1 MLIYR
6 WIGID
11 TVISALGRLAIASQ
25 IPLICLAAASPSVR
39 WFLPSEYGTD
49 IAYGPASA
57 HEKPHQQK
65 LAVRAA
71 IEEVA
76 KKGELSYTYVVTG
89 PYPEMY
95 MRGFP
100 CGREGGGWDVL
111 GRKATLLGE
120 KGEDRVS
127 FTVMKE

>member
-1 MLIYR
+1 MLTDHS
-6 WIGID
+6 GID
-11 TVISALGRLAIASQ
+11 TVISALGRLAIAAQ
-25 IPLICLAAASPSVR
+25 IPLVYLAAASPSVR

-49 IAYGPASA
+49 VAYGPSSA

-71 IEEVA
+71 LEEVA
-76 KKGELSYTYVVTG
+76 ERGDLAYTYVVTG

-100 CGREGGGWDVL
+100 CGREGGGWDVV
-111 GRKATLLGE
+111 GRRATLLGE
-120 KGEDRVS
+120 RGEGRVS
-127 FTVMKE
+127 FTAMKE